1 MAETEYNDIRQRLDA
16 LMHERIPAFEA
27 ALDEAGA
34 PWTPTRMLP
43 PL

>member
-1 MAETEYNDIRQRLDA
+1 MAETEYDDIRQRLDTP
-16 LMHERIPAFEA
+16 MHERGAAFEA
-27 ALDEAGA
+27 ALDGAGA